1 MRTILPKIILA
12 AFLLVMLTA
21 TGCVAPPEGSTSTG
35 PVDLYDPNKFSSV
48 SPGQTQNILESATPF
63 QTATTTP
70 MGYNVIQTTKVIPE
84 DQVCLI
90 EFSHMN
96 MTFETNHT
104 ARKFNLATPPMY
116 VNYNISEPFNVSGTR
131 LITKKDGT
139 EETIKYSYYAPHS
152 YLEITVRDPTT
163 GNIFLQDGFGKEHG
177 SMLNKTVQITKSG
190 NILIE
195 VSGYNVSSYMGFW
208 VKPSNINP
216 EAINISALDCKTQDY
231 VKKLNQ

>member
-1 MRTILPKIILA
+1 MRTIPAKIIIA
-12 AFLLVMLTA
+12 AFLIVMLTA
-21 TGCVAPPEGSTSTG
+21 TGCVAPPEGSTTTG

-48 SPGQTQNILESATPF
+48 TPGETQNILASATPF
-63 QTATTTP
+63 QTATTTT
-70 MGYNVIQTTKVIPE
+70 MGYNVIQTTRVIPE

-104 ARKFNLATPPMY
+104 ARKFNLINPPMY
-116 VNYNISEPFNVSGTR
+116 VNYNISKPFNVSGTR
-131 LITKKDGT
+131 LITEKGIEK
-139 EETIKYSYYAPHS
+139 TIMYSYYAPQS
-152 YLEITVRDPTT
+152 YLEITIRDPTT

-177 SMLNKTVQITKSG
+177 SWLNKTVQITKSG
-190 NILIE
+190 NLLIE
-195 VSGYNVSSYMGFW
+195 ISGYNVSSYMSFW

-216 EAINISALDCKTQDY
+216 EAINISTLDCKTQDY